1 MLAERDRSG
10 RGHRPTVV
18 LRWAAVLL
26 ALALIAEGSLALA
39 DRLMGGG
46 PARHSDNNSGS
57 QAESSSANGRK
68 TASHSPPGYSPEQ
81 TAAHPPL
88 SSPVDYDH
96 DGVDD
101 YTAMVR
107 GAHQE
112 VRRHPR
118 YDSGYYQGGYPPND
132 RGACTDEIWR
142 AFRQAGYDLK
152 AMVDADIASSPGAYA
167 GVISSPDQNID
178 FRRTNVLGAFL
189 SRHAQRLT
197 NDTSATDQWQQGD
210 IVIFGTSWHIGM
222 ASDRRDGRGVPLLL
236 HNMGQRARE
245 NDYLGS
251 PGHRPVTGHF
261 RFDASKIRPAVL
273 RPWRG

>member
-1 MLAERDRSG
+1 MSTERNRGGRSQ
-10 RGHRPTVV
+10 RRTVV

-26 ALALIAEGSLALA
+26 ALALIVAGSLALA
-39 DRLMGGG
+39 GRLVGVG
-46 PARHSDNNSGS
+46 PARHSDNQN
-57 QAESSSANGRK
+57 SSANGPR
-68 TASHSPPGYSPEQ
+68 TASHGPPGYSPEQ
-81 TAAHPPL
+81 TAAHSPL
-88 SSPVDYDH
+88 TSPVDYNH

-112 VRRHPR
+112 ARRHPH
-118 YDSGYYQGGYPPND
+118 YDSGYYQGGYPPDD

-152 AMVDADIASSPGAYA
+152 TMVDADIASSPGAYA
-167 GVISSPDQNID
+167 GVINSPDPNID
-178 FRRTNVLGAFL
+178 FRRTNVLGVFL

-197 NDTSATDQWQQGD
+197 NDTATTDQWQQGD
-210 IVIFGTSWHIGM
+210 IVIFDTSWHIGM
-222 ASDRRDGRGVPLLL
+222 ASDRRDSRGIPLLL
-236 HNMGQRARE
+236 HNMGQRDRE

-251 PGHRPVTGHF
+251 PGHRPITGHF
-261 RFDASKIRPAVL
+261 RFDASKIQPAVL

>member
-1 MLAERDRSG
+1 MSTERNRSG
-10 RGHRPTVV
+10 RSHRRTMI

-26 ALALIAEGSLALA
+26 ALALIVAGSLALA
-39 DRLMGGG
+39 GRLVGVG
-46 PARHSDNNSGS
+46 PARHSDNQN
-57 QAESSSANGRK
+57 SSANGPR
-68 TASHSPPGYSPEQ
+68 TASHGPPGYSPEQ
-81 TAAHPPL
+81 TAAHSSL
-88 SSPVDYDH
+88 TSPVDYNH

-112 VRRHPR
+112 ARRHPQ
-118 YDSGYYQGGYPPND
+118 YDSGYYQGGYPPDD

-152 AMVDADIASSPGAYA
+152 IMVDADITSSPGAYA
-167 GVISSPDQNID
+167 GVINSPDPNID
-178 FRRTNVLGAFL
+178 FRRTNVLGIFL

-197 NDTSATDQWQQGD
+197 NDTAATDQWQQGD
-210 IVIFGTSWHIGM
+210 IVIFDTCWHIGM
-222 ASDRRDGRGVPLLL
+222 ASDRRDSRGIPLLL
-236 HNMGQRARE
+236 HNMGQRDRE

-251 PGHRPVTGHF
+251 PGHRPITGHF
-261 RFDASKIRPAVL
+261 RFDASKIQPAVL

>member
-1 MLAERDRSG
+1 MPTERNRSG
-10 RGHRPTVV
+10 NSHRQSLV

-26 ALALIAEGSLALA
+26 ALALIATGSLALA
-39 DRLMGGG
+39 DRLVGVR
-46 PARHSDNNSGS
+46 PARHSDNHSGS
-57 QAESSSANGRK
+57 QAESASANGRGI
-68 TASHSPPGYSPEQ
+68 ASDSPPGYSPEQ
-81 TAAHPPL
+81 TAVHPL
-88 SSPVDYDH
+88 LISPVDYDH

-112 VRRHPR
+112 AHRHPS

-142 AFRQAGYDLK
+142 AFRQAGYNLK

-167 GVISSPDQNID
+167 GVISSPDPNID
-178 FRRTNVLGAFL
+178 FRRTNVLGVFL

-197 NDTSATDQWQQGD
+197 NDTAATDQWQQGD
-210 IVIFGTSWHIGM
+210 IVIFDTSWHIGM
-222 ASDRRDGRGVPLLL
+222 ASDKRDSRGIPLLL
-236 HNMGQRARE
+236 HNMGQSARE

-251 PGHRPVTGHF
+251 PGHRPITGHF
-261 RFDASKIRPAVL
+261 RFDASKIQPTAL

>member
-1 MLAERDRSG
+1 MSTERNRGGRS
-10 RGHRPTVV
+10 HRRTMV

-26 ALALIAEGSLALA
+26 ALALIVAGSLALA
-39 DRLMGGG
+39 GRLVGVG
-46 PARHSDNNSGS
+46 PARHSDNHN
-57 QAESSSANGRK
+57 SSANGRR
-68 TASHSPPGYSPEQ
+68 TASHGPPGYSPEQ
-81 TAAHPPL
+81 TAAHSPL
-88 SSPVDYDH
+88 TSPVDYNH

-112 VRRHPR
+112 ARRHPH
-118 YDSGYYQGGYPPND
+118 YDSGYYQGGYPPDD

-167 GVISSPDQNID
+167 GVISSPDSIID
-178 FRRTNVLGAFL
+178 FRRTNVLGVFL

-197 NDTSATDQWQQGD
+197 NDTAATDQWQQGD
-210 IVIFGTSWHIGM
+210 IVIFDTSWHIGM
-222 ASDRRDGRGVPLLL
+222 ASDRRDGRGIPLLL
-236 HNMGQRARE
+236 HNMGQRDRE
-245 NDYLGS
+245 NDYLGL
-251 PGHRPVTGHF
+251 PGHRPITGHF
-261 RFDASKIRPAVL
+261 RFDASKIQPAVL